1 MPRTRS
7 VDMANRMSEQTKQKL
22 LDAFFELLKVE
33 NYEKIAIIDITE
45 KAAVSRRSFY
55 RAYESKADLLNKY
68 LDGIVVSWRGHT
80 SHLII
85 NSYSQLIDE
94 IFKFWTKYIS
104 ELTVLVKANLSFF
117 VLDKLNT
124 EFPKYFDKL
133 YSGFQYE
140 EGWVNQSEKEKELYI
155 KYMFRL
161 SIGALWNVFSHWL
174 LNPDDMTREELVLLV
189 KSGFLQLG
197 S

>member
-1 MPRTRS
+1 
-7 VDMANRMSEQTKQKL
+7 MANRMSEQTKQKL